1 MKVLVACEESQTVT
15 KAFRRVGVEAY
26 SCDIQE
32 CSGGHPEWHIQGDA
46 LEQAYSGEYDLM
58 IAHPPCTYLS
68 KAGARWMKPKGG
80 MVCQVR
86 FALAMQAKD
95 FFMKLLDA
103 PIPYVAVENPIPLKI
118 CGLPKCTQIVH
129 PYQYGDPY
137 SKTTLLWLKN
147 LPELQ
152 STNVVEPIGSWTE
165 LNRKVSKR
173 SKTFNGIADAMV
185 NQWLSFIGDSNG
197 ILS

>member
-15 KAFRRVGVEAY
+15 KAFRRLGIEAY

-68 KAGARWMKPKGG
+68 RAGAIWMFRTPGNA
-80 MVCQVR
+80 CPER
-86 FALAMQAKD
+86 LAKAMEAKE

-103 PIPYVAVENPIPLKI
+103 PIPYIAVENPIPLKI
-118 CGLPKCTQIVH
+118 CKLPKHSQVIQ
-129 PYQYGDPY
+129 PYEHGDPY
-137 SKTTLLWLKN
+137 SKKTLLWLKG
-147 LPELQ
+147 LPHLEP
-152 STNVVEPIGSWTE
+152 SNVVECIGSWTQ

-173 SKTFNGIADAMV
+173 SKTFDGIADAMAS
-185 NQWLSFIGDSNG
+185 QWSSFIGDSNG